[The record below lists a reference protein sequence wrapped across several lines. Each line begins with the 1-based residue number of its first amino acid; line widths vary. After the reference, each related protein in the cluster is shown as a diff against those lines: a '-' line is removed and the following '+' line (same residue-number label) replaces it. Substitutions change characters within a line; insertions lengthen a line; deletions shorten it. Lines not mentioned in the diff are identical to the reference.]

1 MMSVFSSRGNSSSS
15 SRSVSSEA
23 LSQFSAKGKD
33 VLLGG
38 REHSVAPKVDVQP
51 HRDHRSACSAPDVP
65 GALLSET
72 VFPDLQRRV
81 PVPPLAIPGISIN
94 VLESRKA
101 RTARTARASGKKTT
115 RELKTVSRTARAASM
130 RPPFWQSSTT
140 ETTDEVDRHHD
151 LSVEELEAKINMM
164 LGGEHLDGDTVVAPS
179 SSQSSRSGVKPSE
192 EASTRNSIKHAQME
206 ETKRILDKGL
216 LEAAASEGFRVMNMY
231 RASKGDGTAWAPLTH
246 FRFVVDAEQQMLT
259 RIEQDV
265 DYIPGTRRP
274 FSTRELQLGSRAVLQ
289 SGEMVTAT
297 WSVKDLYKVE
307 PIHGPL
313 VHPHLVGTAFTVWV
327 KVGDM
332 TRPMHLWA
340 PGPEG
345 FSLMQAF
352 SRALEIASS
361 RLMYLGIKVGG
372 GSKGLESG
380 ASPPLRVLRLGID
393 AKQAI
398 IDAAQQPRQLRSMV
412 TTGALTLRGPD
423 ASSVWTDGYRL
434 CADDLRVVI
443 ARAWHT
449 ADQRRKVAE
458 KLRLA
463 GILTCS
469 DLLQVSPVCVCVCV
483 CVRLC
488 VCV

>member
-1 MMSVFSSRGNSSSS
+1 MSLFSSRGNSSSS
-15 SRSVSSEA
+15 SRSASSEA

-38 REHSVAPKVDVQP
+38 REHSVAPKVDVEP
-51 HRDHRSACSAPDVP
+51 HREHRSACSAPDVP
-65 GALLSET
+65 GALSET
-72 VFPDLQRRV
+72 VVQRRV
-81 PVPPLAIPGISIN
+81 PVPPLKIPGISIN

-130 RPPFWQSSTT
+130 RPPFWQNSTA
-140 ETTDEVDRHHD
+140 ETTSTDEVHRHD

-164 LGGEHLDGDTVVAPS
+164 LGGEHSDRDTVVAPS

-216 LEAAASEGFRVMNMY
+216 LKAAASEGFRVMNMY

-246 FRFVVDAEQQMLT
+246 FRFVVDAEQQVLT

-289 SGEMVTAT
+289 SGEMVSAT

-313 VHPHLVGTAFTVWV
+313 LHPHLVGIAFTVWV

-332 TRPMHLWA
+332 TRPLHLWA

-345 FSLMQAF
+345 SSLMQAF

-423 ASSVWTDGYRL
+423 ASSVWTHGYRL

-443 ARAWHT
+443 ASAWQT

-469 DLLQVSPVCVCVCV
+469 DLLQVSPVCVYVCAFVCV
-483 CVRLC
+483 CV
-488 VCV
+488 